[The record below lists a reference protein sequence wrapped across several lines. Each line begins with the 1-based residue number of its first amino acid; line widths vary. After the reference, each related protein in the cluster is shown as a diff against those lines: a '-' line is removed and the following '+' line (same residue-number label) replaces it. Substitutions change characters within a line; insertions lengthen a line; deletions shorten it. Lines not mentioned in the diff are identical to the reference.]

1 MKTLFLLGLFLA
13 SFLFASA
20 QQDAKA
26 KQILDEVSAKTRS
39 FNTISADFDFSME
52 NEEMD
57 IYEKNSGSIQLK
69 GQKYVVD
76 LPDVG
81 VKVYSDGET
90 IWNYMADGNQVTISY
105 LEDGDS
111 ELLDPSSV
119 FTIYERG
126 FRSKYIGEK
135 NLAGS
140 GASHEIE
147 LYPDSDEHEVT
158 KIVLFIGKTDSMIKS
173 ALLFGTDGNTYG
185 IEIKKMNTSA
195 NLPNSHFIFNP
206 SDFSDLEVI
215 DFR

>member
-20 QQDAKA
+20 QQDTKA

-105 LEDGDS
+105 LEDGGS
-111 ELLDPSSV
+111 ELMDPSSV

-140 GASHEIE
+140 GAGYEIE

-158 KIVLFIGKTDSMIKS
+158 KIVLFIGKADSMIKS

-185 IEIKKMNTSA
+185 IEIKKMNTTA
-195 NLPNSHFIFNP
+195 NLPDAHFIFNP
-206 SDFSDLEVI
+206 AGFPDLEVI